1 MKLSKTIATTLL
13 CAVVCGCTAYGV
25 QSGLTAASS
34 NNTVVTQSAV
44 TSTNENSN
52 TQVKAESTSDTAETS
67 TDTAKASTDTKAASS
82 ANDTANTSTG
92 TSSANDIANT
102 STGTAIAND
111 ATSTSADAA
120 RSETT
125 TEQNGASA
133 TESAS
138 VSSFTALTTLIDA
151 SGLFTERDL
160 TQTADASSATQIA
173 LTDGQNVTINSEGVY
188 WVTGNVSDATI
199 IVEAADSEK
208 VQIVLDNVT
217 ITNQN
222 APAIYVK
229 SADKVFVTSTGD
241 NTLSTTG
248 AFNADG
254 TTNLDAVIFSKSDLV
269 LNGTGSLTISSSAN
283 GISGKDDLKFTGGT
297 YAITAK
303 KDAVEAHDSIRISDG
318 NFTINAGKDAFHSEY
333 DDDDSVGYVYIAG
346 GTFNITAGDDGIQ
359 GTTYTIID
367 GGTINITAA
376 EGIEGTGVQING
388 GSISINASDD
398 GINGASKTSQ
408 FSPFIEI
415 NDGVISINM
424 GQGDTDAIDCNGD
437 LTINGGTIDITAQS
451 AFDYDGT
458 GTLNG
463 GDITVNGSTVN
474 ALTQTGPGGG
484 KGGFQ
489 NGNGGFGGHGGH
501 F

>member
-1 MKLSKTIATTLL
+1 MKLNKTIATTLL

-25 QSGLTAASS
+25 ESGLTAASTD
-34 NNTVVTQSAV
+34 NTIVTQSAV
-44 TSTNENSN
+44 TSANESSD
-52 TQVKAESTSDTAETS
+52 TQVKAASASDAAETTTIAS
-67 TDTAKASTDTKAASS
+67 QNESLQTDTAQDGSST
-82 ANDTANTSTG
+82 
-92 TSSANDIANT
+92 
-102 STGTAIAND
+102 
-111 ATSTSADAA
+111 
-120 RSETT
+120 
-125 TEQNGASA
+125 

-138 VSSFTALTTLIDA
+138 ESSFKGLTTLLDTT
-151 SGLFTERDL
+151 SLFSERDL
-160 TQTADASSATQIA
+160 TQTADASNATQIT
-173 LTDGQNVTINSEGVY
+173 LSDGQDVTISSEGVY
-188 WVTGNVSDATI
+188 WITGSASDATI
-199 IVEAADSEK
+199 VIEAADSEK

-217 ITNQN
+217 ITNQS

-241 NTLSTTG
+241 NTLSTAG

-269 LNGTGSLTISSSAN
+269 LNGTGSLTISSTAN
-283 GISGKDDLKFTGGT
+283 GISSKDDLKVTGGT
-297 YAITAK
+297 YSITAK

-333 DDDDSVGYVYIAG
+333 DDDDSVGYIYIAG
-346 GTFNITAGDDGIQ
+346 GTFDITAGDDAIQ

-367 GGTINITAA
+367 GGTFTINGS
-376 EGIEGTGVQING
+376 EGVEGTGVQING
-388 GSISINASDD
+388 GTITINASDD
-398 GINGASKTSQ
+398 GINAASKTSS

-415 NDGVISINM
+415 NDGVITVNM
-424 GQGDTDAIDCNGD
+424 GQGDTDAIDCNGN

-463 GDITVNGSTVN
+463 GTITVNGSTVTT
-474 ALTQTGPGGG
+474 LTQTGPGGG
-484 KGGFQ
+484 RGGFQ